1 LPIRTARPLARPA
14 PENLLMPQLTF
25 SEDELME
32 SVEYAEPQIE
42 AGHRLHGGFDESG
55 TYIPPRTK
63 YRAPAFEAWQHQLEA
78 RGGELMAADSSLLA
92 GVRFP
97 SIPQQKLLLLEGL
110 GQSFWN
116 TLTITGRIE
125 AKGRMLAEITFP
137 NFQDVIVEDISEMAL
152 GHLGKGLLKAH
163 GIDEG
168 GEPDKGIGGHDTMW
182 FALRDL
188 AFGETGF
195 SEPDIPDNIGR
206 AEEDQ
211 KTIPPISMPHASTIY
226 FLLNLLL
233 IEFRAERGFA
243 STEQLL
249 RDSDLFTDRR
259 EDAEHAAKIVDR
271 IRCDE
276 EVHVHSLRL
285 YLGEIRS
292 LTFKTT
298 DGDTISGRE
307 IVDPF
312 WAEISHWATVDQPK
326 LVAEEQRKLFEKRIR
341 GHADGDRILN
351 TFNELEESA
360 YDGN

>member
-1 LPIRTARPLARPA
+1 
-14 PENLLMPQLTF
+14 MPQLTF
-25 SEDELME
+25 TEAELME

-55 TYIPPRTK
+55 TYVPPRTK
-63 YRAPAFEAWQHQLEA
+63 FRMPAFEAWTKQLEA
-78 RGGELMAADSSLLA
+78 NGGELMAADSSLLA

-110 GQSFWN
+110 EQSFWN

-125 AKGRMLAEITFP
+125 AKGRVLAEISFP
-137 NFQDVIVEDISEMAL
+137 NFQDVIVEDISQMAL

-168 GEPDKGIGGHDTMW
+168 GEPDEGIGGHDTMW

-195 SEPDIPDNIGR
+195 PEPEVPENIGR
-206 AEEDQ
+206 PEQDQ
-211 KTIPPISMPHASTIY
+211 KEIPPISMPHASTIY

-243 STEQLL
+243 ATEQQL
-249 RDSDLFTDRR
+249 RDTDLFSNRR
-259 EDAEHAAKIVDR
+259 EESELAARIVDR
-271 IRCDE
+271 IRTDE
-276 EVHVHSLRL
+276 EIHVHSLRL
-285 YLGEIRS
+285 YLGEIRN

-298 DGDTISGRE
+298 NGGTISGKE

-312 WAEISHWATVDQPK
+312 WAEISHWATVEQPK

-341 GHADGDRILN
+341 AHADGDRILK
-351 TFNELEESA
+351 TLNELQEVE
-360 YDGN
+360 YDGS